1 MAKED
6 LNRCEFIGRL
16 GADPETRVT
25 TTGKTVS
32 TFRIAVN
39 GYNDD
44 VQWVP
49 MVTWGKLAE
58 IVGKYLFKG
67 SQIYIAGRWQTREWE
82 DKNGGKRYTTEI
94 VAREMKMLGG
104 KSEQNKP
111 AGEENYKSVP
121 VTDDK
126 DDDIPF

>member
-1 MAKED
+1 MQNYTQRIEKMAKED

-49 MVTWGKLAE
+49 
-58 IVGKYLFKG
+58 
-67 SQIYIAGRWQTREWE
+67 
-82 DKNGGKRYTTEI
+82 
-94 VAREMKMLGG
+94 
-104 KSEQNKP
+104 P
-111 AGEENYKSVP
+111 
-121 VTDDK
+121 
-126 DDDIPF
+126 